1 MAGPKSVYIPKNCRL
16 RVCLEFRKVN
26 GVSTL
31 PRGNGAAFLEGI
43 IGTLDQG
50 ERRNRISKHPFTILH
65 FAFMQP
71 AFQQMFNKSLSGT
84 ASHKVAAQRTTC
96 LIWQKCPSYNTQP
109 FLTRAI
115 LRNSPWWCVQ
125 GCFNTLESAT
135 EKQSQALL
143 GQKILKQQIRDHEKN
158 IVKVFVSCFKFC
170 WTEFILCWHKWA
182 VASVQKPF
190 FGLTAGCNV
199 RCTIL

>member
-1 MAGPKSVYIPKNCRL
+1 MQWLSLNRSTFQKNCRL
-16 RVCLEFRKVN
+16 RICLEFRRVK

-65 FAFMQP
+65 FAFKRP
-71 AFQQMFNKSLSGT
+71 AFQQMFNKSLRGT
-84 ASHKVAAQRTTC
+84 ASHKDAAQRTTC

-115 LRNSPWWCVQ
+115 LRNSPWWCIQ

-135 EKQSQALL
+135 EKQSRALL
-143 GQKILKQQIRDHEKN
+143 GAENLEATDKRPWKEYCEGVGEQ
-158 IVKVFVSCFKFC
+158 
-170 WTEFILCWHKWA
+170 WHKWA
-182 VASVQKPF
+182 VASV
-190 FGLTAGCNV
+190 
-199 RCTIL
+199 